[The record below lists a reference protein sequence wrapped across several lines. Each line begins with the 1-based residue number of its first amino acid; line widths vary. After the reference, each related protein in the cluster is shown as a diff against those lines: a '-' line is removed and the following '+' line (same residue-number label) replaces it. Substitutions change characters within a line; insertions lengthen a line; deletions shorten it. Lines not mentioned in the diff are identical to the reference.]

1 MVRYGR
7 VFFRAGECLIA
18 TKDHSSGS
26 RPFDPI
32 DTEWYAKLPGDNH
45 LSHVRIAE
53 KTDNTVVIES
63 TVRYL
68 IAGGG
73 GGREWSEGTRYNPE
87 DIQFIERVEE

>member
-53 KTDNTVVIES
+53 KTDNTVMIQTKLARVS
-63 TVRYL
+63 GHTTHL
-68 IAGGG
+68 S
-73 GGREWSEGTRYNPE
+73 WSESTRYNPE
-87 DIQFIERVEE
+87 DIQFIERIEE